1 MRLSEYEHQIL
12 LKHCNAL
19 FPHSRLYLFGS
30 RTDDKKRGG
39 DIDLYLETEDKSD
52 LFRRKITFL
61 SKVKRDL
68 GDQKIDLI
76 FNEDESRL
84 IEQEARQWAIRL

>member
-12 LKHCNAL
+12 IKHCNAL
-19 FPHSRLYLFGS
+19 FPHSYLYLFGS

-39 DIDLYLETEDKSD
+39 DIDLYLETDNKTD
-52 LFRRKITFL
+52 LFKRKIHFL

-84 IEQEARQWAIRL
+84 IEQEARKWAIQL